1 MFLLI
6 CRDLLEA
13 FSSPLKFIWKYKHFT
28 TCIVCLLVRAY
39 KLGNMVTDNSHCI
52 NADLVSL
59 DQEYQL
65 IIINICRR
73 ELRLSENFL
82 TTISFLLD

>member
-1 MFLLI
+1 MYSMF
-6 CRDLLEA
+6 
-13 FSSPLKFIWKYKHFT
+13 T
-28 TCIVCLLVRAY
+28 RAY
-39 KLGNMVTDNSHCI
+39 TLGNMVTDNSHCI

-73 ELRLSENFL
+73 ELRLSKNFL